1 MNWDHVKEINDKL
14 IPIAKGIKILSS
26 ISWPLSAEYEF
37 ISSLEE
43 GRVKLP
49 TITYPKRD
57 FNPEI
62 KALDGLL
69 KHWTA
74 VHPVEVFLKK
84 TIESYR
90 DAARMLQAVGTQQF
104 TKLSIE
110 IFGTSSDIISQK
122 KISNLQVAKRF
133 LRHERRFDH
142 PYLKE
147 TESTV
152 SAETIAEFLRNQIAA
167 LFQDVGP
174 KVEISSSLAA
184 KATANAQVIR
194 LREGTSYNTY
204 DGQQLLVHEVLTHSL
219 TALNGQRQKFLS
231 ILGFSAPRTVKTQE
245 GLATYSEVITGSI
258 DLRRLQRIA
267 LRIIAI
273 ENALNGASF
282 VDTFRFFLE
291 NGQSPKESF
300 WSAARIFRGGFP
312 NKNIVF
318 TKDIVYLDG
327 LMKVHALF
335 RWVFMN
341 QRLDLL
347 HLLFCGRL
355 TIEDLFPL
363 EESYKTGII
372 DPPKFLPG
380 WYTNIYGLAGSLSFL
395 EVSHEIDKLHL
406 EQEFM

>member
-1 MNWDHVKEINDKL
+1 MEWDQVKETNDKL
-14 IPIAKGIKILSS
+14 IPIAKGIKILSA
-26 ISWPLSAEYEF
+26 ISWPLSAERDF
-37 ISSLEE
+37 ISSWERGE
-43 GRVKLP
+43 IKLP
-49 TITYPKRD
+49 KITYLKRD
-57 FNPEI
+57 FSPEI

-69 KHWTA
+69 KNLTA
-74 VHPVEVFLKK
+74 VHPVEVFMKK

-90 DAARMLQAVGTQQF
+90 DAARMLQAIGTQSF

-110 IFGTSSDIISQK
+110 IFGKSSDFISGQK
-122 KISNLQVAKRF
+122 ATNLQVAKRF

-142 PYLKE
+142 PYLRE
-147 TESTV
+147 DEGTV
-152 SAETIAEFLRNQIAA
+152 QADHIAQFLRRKIASA
-167 LFQDVGP
+167 FRELGP
-174 KVEISSSLAA
+174 KVEISSTLAA
-184 KATANAQVIR
+184 KATANAQVVR
-194 LREGTSYNTY
+194 LREGSSYSAY

-219 TALNGQRQKFLS
+219 TALNGQQQKTLS
-231 ILGFSAPRTVKTQE
+231 ILGLSAPRTVKTQE
-245 GLATYSEVITGSI
+245 GLATYSEVITRSI
-258 DLRRLQRIA
+258 DLKRLLRIA

-273 ENALNGASF
+273 ENALNGADF

-291 NGQSPKESF
+291 NGQPPKESF

-312 NKNIVF
+312 DKNIVF

-335 RWVFMN
+335 RWVFIN

-355 TIEDLFPL
+355 TVDDLFLL
-363 EESYKTGII
+363 EESYKAGVI

-380 WYTNIYGLAGSLSFL
+380 WYTNIYGLAGTLSFF

-406 EQEFM
+406 EHGFG